1 MHQPF
6 VIIVSGPSGVGKTTL
21 CKRVMQ
27 LDGNLFY
34 SVSATTRPRREGE
47 VHGKDYYFLSV
58 EQFEEWIEKGKLLE
72 WARVYDNYYG
82 TPLDPV
88 IENFNRGKD
97 VIMDI
102 DVQGKRQIERNFRGR
117 VISVFVLPPSV
128 DELLERLE
136 QRGAETPE
144 QFEKRKRLIMR
155 DLEYRWEYDYWLIN
169 DDLDKAVGELY
180 SIIKAERLRG
190 RYMKWKERS

>member
-21 CKRVMQ
+21 CKKVMQ

-47 VHGKDYYFLSV
+47 VHGRDYYFLSV
-58 EQFEEWIEKGKLLE
+58 EQFEDWIDKGKLLE
-72 WARVYDNYYG
+72 WAKVYDNYYG

-88 IENFNRGKD
+88 IENFNKGRD

-117 VISVFVLPPSV
+117 VITIFVLPPSV
-128 DELLERLE
+128 EELLERLE

-190 RYMKWKERS
+190 RYMKWQGRR

>member
-88 IENFNRGKD
+88 IENFERGKD

-117 VISVFVLPPSV
+117 VVSVFVLPPSV

-144 QFEKRKRLIMR
+144 QFEKRKKLIMR

-190 RYMKWKERS
+190 RYMKWQERS

>member
-190 RYMKWKERS
+190 RYMKWKERG

>member
-6 VIIVSGPSGVGKTTL
+6 ILIVSGPSGVGKTTL
-21 CKRVMQ
+21 CKKVMQ

-47 VHGKDYYFLSV
+47 VHGKDYHFLSV
-58 EQFEEWIEKGKLLE
+58 EEFEDWIERGKLLE
-72 WARVYDNYYG
+72 WAKVYDNYYG

-88 IENFNRGKD
+88 IENFNRGRD
-97 VIMDI
+97 VLMDI

-117 VISVFVLPPSV
+117 VVTVFVLPPSV

-155 DLEYRWEYDYWLIN
+155 DLQYRWEYDYWLIN

-180 SIIKAERLRG
+180 SIIKAERLKG
-190 RYMKWKERS
+190 RYMKWQERK

>member
-6 VIIVSGPSGVGKTTL
+6 ILIVSGPSGVGKTTL
-21 CKRVMQ
+21 CKKLLQ

-34 SVSATTRPRREGE
+34 SVSATTRPMREGE
-47 VHGKDYYFLSV
+47 VDGRDYHFLTV
-58 EQFEEWIEKGKLLE
+58 EEFEGMIENGELLE

-82 TPLDPV
+82 TPLKPV
-88 IENFNRGKD
+88 LENFSRGKD

-117 VISVFVLPPSV
+117 VVSVFVLPPSV
-128 DELLERLE
+128 DVLLERLE
-136 QRGAETPE
+136 RRGAETPQ
-144 QFEKRKRLIMR
+144 QFEKRKELIR
-155 DLEYRWEYDYWLIN
+155 KDLEYRWEYDYWLIN

-190 RYMKWKERS
+190 RYMKW

>member
-88 IENFNRGKD
+88 IENFERGKD

-117 VISVFVLPPSV
+117 VVSVFVLPPSV

-144 QFEKRKRLIMR
+144 QFEKRKKLIMR

-190 RYMKWKERS
+190 RYMKWQGRS

>member
-72 WARVYDNYYG
+72 WAKVYDNYYG

-88 IENFNRGKD
+88 IENFRKGKD

-117 VISVFVLPPSV
+117 VVTVFVLPPSV

-144 QFEKRKRLIMR
+144 QFEKRKKLIMR
-155 DLEYRWEYDYWLIN
+155 DLEYRWEYDYWLVN

-190 RYMKWKERS
+190 KYMKWQERS

>member
-58 EQFEEWIEKGKLLE
+58 GQFEEWIEKGKLLE

-144 QFEKRKRLIMR
+144 QFEKRKRLIIR
-155 DLEYRWEYDYWLIN
+155 DLEYRWEYDYWLVN

-190 RYMKWKERS
+190 RYMKWKEKS

>member
-58 EQFEEWIEKGKLLE
+58 EQFEEWIREGKLLE
-72 WARVYDNYYG
+72 WAKVYDNYYG

-88 IENFNRGKD
+88 IENFRKGRD

-144 QFEKRKRLIMR
+144 QFEKRKKLIMR

-190 RYMKWKERS
+190 RYMRWQERS

>member
-58 EQFEEWIEKGKLLE
+58 EQFEEWIREGKLLE
-72 WARVYDNYYG
+72 WAKVYDNYYG
-82 TPLDPV
+82 TPLNPV
-88 IENFNRGKD
+88 IENFRKGRD

-144 QFEKRKRLIMR
+144 QFEKRKKLIMR

-190 RYMKWKERS
+190 RYMRWQERS

>member
-6 VIIVSGPSGVGKTTL
+6 ILIVSGPSGVGKTTL

-27 LDGNLFY
+27 LDRNLFY
-34 SVSATTRPRREGE
+34 SVSATSRPRREGE
-47 VHGKDYYFLSV
+47 VHGKDYYFLSPS
-58 EQFEEWIEKGKLLE
+58 EFENWIKEGKLLE
-72 WARVYDNYYG
+72 WAKVYDNYYG
-82 TPLDPV
+82 TPLEPV

-117 VISVFVLPPSV
+117 VVTVFILPPSV
-128 DELLERLE
+128 EELLERLE

-190 RYMKWKERS
+190 RYMKWQEER